1 MLLRE
6 YLQMMDL
13 RPDTELREWH
23 SQVVKALTKRMKQN
37 QLFSASKG
45 SRMSTNVN
53 IFLLIPISVGAVD
66 KDYRE
71 YWRKYNT
78 KSGRTPTSAAV
89 KDLVYAIFRQNLLNI
104 GERKPIFFWKK

>member
-1 MLLRE
+1 MFLLVVLRQAMLLRE

-53 IFLLIPISVGAVD
+53 IFLLIPISVGAVV

-71 YWRKYNT
+71 Y
-78 KSGRTPTSAAV
+78 
-89 KDLVYAIFRQNLLNI
+89 
-104 GERKPIFFWKK
+104 